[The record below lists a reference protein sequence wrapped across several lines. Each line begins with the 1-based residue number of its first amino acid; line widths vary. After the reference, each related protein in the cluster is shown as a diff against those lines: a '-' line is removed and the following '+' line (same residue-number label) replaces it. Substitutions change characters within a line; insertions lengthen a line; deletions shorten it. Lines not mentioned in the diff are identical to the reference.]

1 MNVDNTSLR
10 TYQARLAFWRPVLIV
25 DILHFAMRPF
35 PAELWHNIGAIAC
48 TDGGYTGCSLS
59 LVSHCMRDVM
69 RPVRY
74 TSVALTSQ
82 QSCLAFAGMLDDIN
96 PHSAIVHLF
105 VSYNITTRG
114 ADATALDA
122 TTLNTLSL
130 LDAALHEDPSPRR
143 PHIDHSRIPR
153 PAIIQHRRHGT
164 ALPQSPRPLHPLHLQ
179 TPRPRAPP
187 VPRPRAPPFSITT
200 TRGIDTWE
208 ELALLAPNMTTVRIS
223 GIKQDTTLSSFL
235 RILLDVP
242 VPPRPPGPRYIFCV
256 DEFAPGSSDAVRSV
270 DIASRLPHLRSIY
283 IQPFKFTYIGRW

>member
-1 MNVDNTSLR
+1 
-10 TYQARLAFWRPVLIV
+10 
-25 DILHFAMRPF
+25 MRPF

-114 ADATALDA
+114 PDATALDA
-122 TTLNTLSL
+122 TTLDTLSL
-130 LDAALHEDPSPRR
+130 LDAACTRILARAARTLTTLVFHDPPSFNIVGTELRFPNLR
-143 PHIDHSRIPR
+143 DLSIPCIYKHLDLEHPPF
-153 PAIIQHRRHGT
+153 PALAR
-164 ALPQSPRPLHPLHLQ
+164 LHL
-179 TPRPRAPP
+179 
-187 VPRPRAPPFSITT
+187 SITT